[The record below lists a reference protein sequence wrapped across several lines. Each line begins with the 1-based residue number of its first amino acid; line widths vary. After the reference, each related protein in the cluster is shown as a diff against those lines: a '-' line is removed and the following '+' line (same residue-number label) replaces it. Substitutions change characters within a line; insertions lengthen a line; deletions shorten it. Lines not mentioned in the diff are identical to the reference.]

1 MPVKHVQLT
10 NSTKG
15 RPEPLK
21 TYPEDLFESIEFDLV
36 KQAVAKRAVTEFAR
50 ERISGLKPSTDY
62 SAVTQELQQVHEV
75 LGLYQSDLPI
85 PALASADIKPFMLRL
100 KIQGASLDGP
110 DFLVLKDLVESFN
123 RIRSFFKLH
132 LERTP
137 SIQEKMTHLEP
148 NKVIPDEID
157 RVLDRRGVVKTSS
170 SSQLGKIRSALTK
183 KRAAADRIFY
193 RAVKKYQGS
202 GVLADI
208 QESVHDNKRVLA
220 IEGAFKGQVNGIFHG
235 SSSRA
240 TIFYVEPTET
250 LEINNE
256 ISVLEDEE
264 KREVNRV
271 LKILTAFIAGYRE
284 LLSDYSTALC
294 QIDFINAKALYA
306 LDENACLPQL
316 LDKPHIHL
324 IKAINPVLRAFNAPK
339 KKAVVPLNIKLDTE
353 TRILV
358 ISGPNAGGK
367 SITLKTVG
375 LLQLMLQS
383 GLLITVHPDSKM
395 GWFNGLMADI
405 GDAQSIENELSTY
418 SSKLSKMKYFL
429 DASYAKTL
437 VLIDEFGSGSD
448 PDLGSSMAQVF
459 LNELNNTKTFGVMTT
474 HYNNIKALAGELP
487 RVENGSMQF
496 NSEDLT
502 PEYILNQGVPGSSYT
517 YEVAQQVGISPAL
530 IQAAHEALDDNTVAV
545 DRLLVS
551 IQKEKNRLS
560 TQSKALAKRLEE
572 LEKLKEKQDNKIDL
586 LEDKVRRQSTMNEQQ
601 NAMITW
607 GKKFQSL
614 VNEYADQHTKKG
626 KDEVVGRF
634 KVYAG
639 ERAEQTQEEK
649 QKKKSQYEKQKE
661 KRIKKLIAS
670 PAKVGDRVKLIGS
683 RQPGEIIEIK
693 KDQYLLSIGALST
706 WVTRDKFIPAESLH
720 GDEGTVK
727 GKVRGGVREEASTTG
742 PAATKKNKAEN
753 ASEKKNAKKSA
764 KSGQNQSK
772 KTKKGAKSTKKTKK
786 RTKIEKPK
794 TTLEKLEEVQKAAP
808 LKQAPTKKS
817 SSKSKQKPTP
827 KQATQLN
834 TPVRKVGSPKA
845 KGEDPKKATDTDVE
859 KLKAFFKKG

>member
-1 MPVKHVQLT
+1 M
-10 NSTKG
+10 
-15 RPEPLK
+15 K
-21 TYPEDLFESIEFDLV
+21 TYPDDLFESIEFDLV
-36 KQAVAKRAVTEFAR
+36 KQAVAKRAVTERAR
-50 ERISGLKPSTDY
+50 ERINGLKPSADFAATTADL
-62 SAVTQELQQVHEV
+62 QEVHEV
-75 LGLYQSDLPI
+75 LGLYQSDFPV
-85 PALASADIKPFMLRL
+85 PALASADIKPFLLRL
-100 KIQGASLDGP
+100 KIQGASLEGP

-123 RIRSFFKLH
+123 RIRSFFKQH
-132 LERTP
+132 RERTP
-137 SIQEKMTHLEP
+137 SIQEKLAHLEP
-148 NKVIPDEID
+148 NKTVPDEID
-157 RVLDRRGVVKTSS
+157 RVLDRRGVVKTSAS
-170 SSQLGKIRSALTK
+170 SELGKIRGALTK

-240 TIFYVEPTET
+240 TIFYVEPAET

-264 KREVNRV
+264 KREVARV
-271 LKILTAFIAGYRE
+271 LKVLTAFVAGYRD
-284 LLSDYSTALC
+284 LLRDYSTALY

-324 IKAINPVLRAFNAPK
+324 FKAINPVLRAFNAPK
-339 KKAVVPLNIKLDTE
+339 KKPVVPLNIKLDTH

-383 GLLITVHPDSKM
+383 GLLVTVHPDSTM

-429 DASYAKTL
+429 DASYSKTL

-459 LNELNNTKTFGVMTT
+459 LTELNNTKTYGVMTT
-474 HYNNIKALAGELP
+474 HYNSIKALAGELP

-496 NSEDLT
+496 NSSDLT

-517 YEVAQQVGISPAL
+517 YEVAQQVGITPAL
-530 IQAAHEALDDNTVAV
+530 IQAARKALDENTVAV

-560 TQSKALAKRLEE
+560 AQSEALAKRLEE
-572 LEKLKEKQDNKIDL
+572 LEKLKVKQDRQIEQ
-586 LEDKVRRQSTMNEQQ
+586 LEDKVRRQSAMNEQQ

-607 GKKFQSL
+607 GKRFQSL
-614 VNEYADQHTKKG
+614 VNEYADQRTKKG

-639 ERAEQTQEEK
+639 ERAEQALGEK
-649 QKKKSQYEKQKE
+649 NKKKSRYEKKKE
-661 KRIKKLIAS
+661 AEIKKLTS
-670 PAKVGDRVKLIGS
+670 TPAKIGDRVKLIGS
-683 RQPGEIIEIK
+683 RQAGEIVEIK
-693 KDQYLLSIGALST
+693 KDQFLLSIGALST
-706 WVTRDKFIPAESLH
+706 WVTREKFIPAESLH
-720 GDEGTVK
+720 GDEGTTK
-727 GKVRGGVREEASTTG
+727 GKARGGVREEEAQPKEQLVAPTTKSEEV
-742 PAATKKNKAEN
+742 ANKKI
-753 ASEKKNAKKSA
+753 AKKSS
-764 KSGQNQSK
+764 KSEQKDPKQSE
-772 KTKKGAKSTKKTKK
+772 KTQKQVQKPRK
-786 RTKIEKPK
+786 RVKADKAK
-794 TTLEKLEEVQKAAP
+794 TTQEKLQEVQKAAP
-808 LKQAPTKKS
+808 LKQAPIKKATGR
-817 SSKSKQKPTP
+817 KQDDLTAE
-827 KQATQLN
+827 QRAQLN
-834 TPVRKVGSPKA
+834 APLRKVGSSKSNDEAPK
-845 KGEDPKKATDTDVE
+845 EATDADLE
-859 KLKAFFKKG
+859 KLKAFFGKKN

>member
-1 MPVKHVQLT
+1 M
-10 NSTKG
+10 
-15 RPEPLK
+15 K
-21 TYPEDLFESIEFDLV
+21 TYPEDLFESIEFDIV
-36 KQAVAKRAVTEFAR
+36 KQAVAKRAVTERAQ
-50 ERISGLKPSTDY
+50 ERISELKPSTDY
-62 SAVTQELQQVHEV
+62 GAVTQDLQQVHEV
-75 LGLYQSDLPI
+75 LGLYQSDFLV
-85 PALASADIKPFMLRL
+85 PALASADIKPFLLRL

-123 RIRSFFKLH
+123 RIGSFFKLH
-132 LERTP
+132 AERTP
-137 SIQEKMTHLEP
+137 SIQEKFKHLEP
-148 NKVIPDEID
+148 NKAVPDEID

-170 SSQLGKIRSALTK
+170 SSQLGKIRAALTK

-193 RAVKKYQGS
+193 RAVKKYQVS

-264 KREVNRV
+264 KREVARV
-271 LKILTAFIAGYRE
+271 LKVLTAFIAGYRE
-284 LLSDYSTALC
+284 LLGDYSIALC

-306 LDENACLPQL
+306 LEENACLPQL
-316 LDKPHIHL
+316 LDKPHINL

-339 KKAVVPLNIKLDTE
+339 KKPVVPLNIKLDTH

-383 GLLITVHPDSKM
+383 GLLITVHPDSTM

-474 HYNNIKALAGELP
+474 HYNSIKALAGELP

-517 YEVAQQVGISPAL
+517 YEVAQQVGITPTL

-560 TQSKALAKRLEE
+560 TQSEALAKRLKE
-572 LEKLKEKQDNKIDL
+572 LEKLKEKQDHKIDL
-586 LEDKVRRQSTMNEQQ
+586 LEDKVRRQSAINEHQ
-601 NAMITW
+601 NALITW

-614 VNEYADQHTKKG
+614 VNEYADQRTKKG
-626 KDEVVGRF
+626 KDEVVSRF
-634 KVYAG
+634 KIYAG
-639 ERAEQTQEEK
+639 ERAEQTQVEK
-649 QKKKSQYEKQKE
+649 LKKKSKYEKQKE
-661 KRIKKLIAS
+661 KTIKKLIAS
-670 PAKVGDRVKLIGS
+670 HAKVGDRVKLIGS

-693 KDQYLLSIGALST
+693 KNQYLLSIGALST

-720 GDEGTVK
+720 GDRGTVK
-727 GKVRGGVREEASTTG
+727 GKARGGVREKGATTKPAS
-742 PAATKKNKAEN
+742 PTKSKAEEVT
-753 ASEKKNAKKSA
+753 EKKNAKKSA
-764 KSGQNQSK
+764 KTDQNQSK
-772 KTKKGAKSTKKTKK
+772 KPKNGPKSTKTE
-786 RTKIEKPK
+786 TPK
-794 TTLEKLEEVQKAAP
+794 TTKEKLQEVQKAAP
-808 LKQAPTKKS
+808 LKQPPTKKS
-817 SSKSKQKPTP
+817 SGKSKKKLTP
-827 KQATQLN
+827 EQAAQLSS
-834 TPVRKVGSPKA
+834 PVRKAASPKA
-845 KGEDPKKATDTDVE
+845 KAEKPKKETDTDLE

>member
-1 MPVKHVQLT
+1 
-10 NSTKG
+10 
-15 RPEPLK
+15 
-21 TYPEDLFESIEFDLV
+21 
-36 KQAVAKRAVTEFAR
+36 
-50 ERISGLKPSTDY
+50 
-62 SAVTQELQQVHEV
+62 
-75 LGLYQSDLPI
+75 
-85 PALASADIKPFMLRL
+85 
-100 KIQGASLDGP
+100 
-110 DFLVLKDLVESFN
+110 
-123 RIRSFFKLH
+123 
-132 LERTP
+132 
-137 SIQEKMTHLEP
+137 
-148 NKVIPDEID
+148 
-157 RVLDRRGVVKTSS
+157 
-170 SSQLGKIRSALTK
+170 
-183 KRAAADRIFY
+183 
-193 RAVKKYQGS
+193 
-202 GVLADI
+202 
-208 QESVHDNKRVLA
+208 
-220 IEGAFKGQVNGIFHG
+220 
-235 SSSRA
+235 
-240 TIFYVEPTET
+240 
-250 LEINNE
+250 
-256 ISVLEDEE
+256 
-264 KREVNRV
+264 
-271 LKILTAFIAGYRE
+271 
-284 LLSDYSTALC
+284 
-294 QIDFINAKALYA
+294 
-306 LDENACLPQL
+306 
-316 LDKPHIHL
+316 
-324 IKAINPVLRAFNAPK
+324 
-339 KKAVVPLNIKLDTE
+339 
-353 TRILV
+353 
-358 ISGPNAGGK
+358 
-367 SITLKTVG
+367 
-375 LLQLMLQS
+375 
-383 GLLITVHPDSKM
+383 
-395 GWFNGLMADI
+395 
-405 GDAQSIENELSTY
+405 
-418 SSKLSKMKYFL
+418 
-429 DASYAKTL
+429 
-437 VLIDEFGSGSD
+437 
-448 PDLGSSMAQVF
+448 
-459 LNELNNTKTFGVMTT
+459 MTT

-545 DRLLVS
+545 DRLLIS

-586 LEDKVRRQSTMNEQQ
+586 LEDKVRRQSAMNEQQ

-614 VNEYADQHTKKG
+614 VNEYADQRTKKG

-639 ERAEQTQEEK
+639 ERAEQTQGEK

-727 GKVRGGVREEASTTG
+727 GKVRGGVREEASVTG
-742 PAATKKNKAEN
+742 PAATKKNKAEK

-772 KTKKGAKSTKKTKK
+772 KTEKGAKSTKKTKK
-786 RTKIEKPK
+786 HTKTEKPK

-817 SSKSKQKPTP
+817 SGKSKQKLTP

-834 TPVRKVGSPKA
+834 SPVRKVGSPKA
-845 KGEDPKKATDTDVE
+845 KGEGPKEATDTDLE

>member
-1 MPVKHVQLT
+1 M
-10 NSTKG
+10 
-15 RPEPLK
+15 K
-21 TYPEDLFESIEFDLV
+21 TYPKDLFESIEFDLV
-36 KQAVAKRAVTEFAR
+36 KQAVAKRAVTELAR
-50 ERISGLKPSTDY
+50 ERISELKPSADY
-62 SAVTQELQQVHEV
+62 GAVTQDLQEVHEV
-75 LGLYQSDLPI
+75 LGLYQSDFPV
-85 PALASADIKPFMLRL
+85 PALASADIKPFLLRL

-110 DFLVLKDLVESFN
+110 DFLILKDLVESFN

-132 LERTP
+132 AERTP
-137 SIQEKMTHLEP
+137 SIQEKLAHLEP
-148 NKVIPDEID
+148 NKAVPDEID
-157 RVLDRRGVVKTSS
+157 RVLDRRGVVKTSAS
-170 SSQLGKIRSALTK
+170 SELGKIRAALTK

-240 TIFYVEPTET
+240 TIFYVEPAET

-264 KREVNRV
+264 KREVARV
-271 LKILTAFIAGYRE
+271 LKVLTAFVAGYRE
-284 LLSDYSTALC
+284 LLLDYSTALY

-306 LDENACLPQL
+306 FDENACLPQL

-324 IKAINPVLRAFNAPK
+324 IKAINPVLRAFNAAK
-339 KKAVVPLNIKLDTE
+339 KKAVVPLNIKLDNH

-383 GLLITVHPDSKM
+383 GLLVTVHPDSTM

-418 SSKLSKMKYFL
+418 SSKLSKMKFFL

-474 HYNNIKALAGELP
+474 HYNSIKALAGELP

-517 YEVAQQVGISPAL
+517 YEVAQQVGISPTL
-530 IQAAHEALDDNTVAV
+530 IEAAHEALDDNTVAV

-560 TQSKALAKRLEE
+560 TQSKALAKRLED

-586 LEDKVRRQSTMNEQQ
+586 LEDKVRRQSAMNEQQ

-614 VNEYADQHTKKG
+614 VNEYADQRTKKG

-639 ERAEQTQEEK
+639 ERAEQTQGEK

-670 PAKVGDRVKLIGS
+670 PAKIGDRVKLIGS

-727 GKVRGGVREEASTTG
+727 GKVRGGVREEASATG
-742 PAATKKNKAEN
+742 PAATKKNKTEK
-753 ASEKKNAKKSA
+753 ASENKNAKKSA

-772 KTKKGAKSTKKTKK
+772 KTENTPKSTKKPRK
-786 RTKIEKPK
+786 RTKIENPK
-794 TTLEKLEEVQKAAP
+794 TTQEKLQEVQKAAP

-817 SSKSKQKPTP
+817 SGKSDQKLTP
-827 KQATQLN
+827 EQAAQLN
-834 TPVRKVGSPKA
+834 APVRKVGSPKA
-845 KGEDPKKATDTDVE
+845 KAEEPQEATDADLE

>member
-1 MPVKHVQLT
+1 
-10 NSTKG
+10 
-15 RPEPLK
+15 LK

-36 KQAVAKRAVTEFAR
+36 KQAVAKRAVTERAR
-50 ERISGLKPSTDY
+50 ERISELKPSADY
-62 SAVTQELQQVHEV
+62 GAVTQDLQEVHEV
-75 LGLYQSDLPI
+75 LGLYQSGFAV
-85 PALASADIKPFMLRL
+85 PALASADIKPFLLRL

-110 DFLVLKDLVESFN
+110 DFLILKYLVESFN

-132 LERTP
+132 AERTP
-137 SIQEKMTHLEP
+137 SIQEKLAHLEP
-148 NKVIPDEID
+148 NKAVPDEID
-157 RVLDRRGVVKTSS
+157 RVLDRRGVVKTSAS
-170 SSQLGKIRSALTK
+170 SELGKIRAALTK

-240 TIFYVEPTET
+240 TIFYVEPAET

-256 ISVLEDEE
+256 ISILEDEE
-264 KREVNRV
+264 KREVARV
-271 LKILTAFIAGYRE
+271 LKVLTAFVAGYRE
-284 LLSDYSTALC
+284 LLRDYSTALY

-324 IKAINPVLRAFNAPK
+324 IKAINPVLRSFNAPK
-339 KKAVVPLNIKLDTE
+339 KKPVVPLNIKLDTH

-383 GLLITVHPDSKM
+383 GLLVTVHPDSTM

-459 LNELNNTKTFGVMTT
+459 LTELNNTKTYGVMTT
-474 HYNNIKALAGELP
+474 HYNSIKALAGELP

-496 NSEDLT
+496 NSSDLT

-530 IQAAHEALDDNTVAV
+530 IQAAREALDDNTVAV

-560 TQSKALAKRLEE
+560 AQSEALAKRLEE
-572 LEKLKEKQDNKIDL
+572 LEKLKEKQDRKIDQ
-586 LEDKVRRQSTMNEQQ
+586 LEDKVRRQSAMNEQQ

-614 VNEYADQHTKKG
+614 VNEYADQRTTKG

-639 ERAEQTQEEK
+639 ERAEQTQGEK
-649 QKKKSQYEKQKE
+649 QKKKSKYEKQKE
-661 KRIKKLIAS
+661 KKIKKLIAS

-727 GKVRGGVREEASTTG
+727 RKARGGVREEA
-742 PAATKKNKAEN
+742 PATEAAAPTKSKAEET
-753 ASEKKNAKKSA
+753 ADKKNAKKSV

-772 KTKKGAKSTKKTKK
+772 KTENTPKTIKKPRK
-786 RTKIEKPK
+786 RTKTEKPK
-794 TTLEKLEEVQKAAP
+794 TTQEKLQEVQKAAP
-808 LKQAPTKKS
+808 LKQTPTKKS
-817 SSKSKQKPTP
+817 SGKSDQKLTP
-827 KQATQLN
+827 EQAAQVN
-834 TPVRKVGSPKA
+834 APVRKVGSPKA
-845 KGEDPKKATDTDVE
+845 KAEEPKEATDADLE